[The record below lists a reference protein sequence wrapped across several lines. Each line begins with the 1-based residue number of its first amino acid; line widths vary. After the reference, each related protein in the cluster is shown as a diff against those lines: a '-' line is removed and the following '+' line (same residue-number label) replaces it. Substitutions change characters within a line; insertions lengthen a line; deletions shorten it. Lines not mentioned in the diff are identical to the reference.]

1 MKKFISKNH
10 FSKRTHGSLFS
21 KIEAEK
27 SQFKLNRSYHHW
39 VRIMDG
45 DE

>member
-1 MKKFISKNH
+1 MKKFILKNH
-10 FSKRTHGSLFS
+10 FLKRTHGSYIL